1 MGSRVSKKYPWR
13 RPDADLF
20 EDAGGE
26 MRQRIDTDDLEIGM
40 FVAELDRPWLESPF
54 LFQGFLIENEQDL
67 ATLREVCR
75 YVFVDPERSRGTA
88 AQRKAPQAAA
98 NAAQISVEAPRARL
112 RRPPV
117 DAVRA
122 NDPRRFAESFQQ
134 VMKLQKRAHLAL
146 IRMIDERRIGR
157 LVSFEPVLDV
167 VRELTERVVE
177 NQNVALWL
185 TKLREQ
191 DEFNATHSIN
201 VAILSI
207 AFANHLGY
215 EREALHAIGLG
226 AMLHDIGLTEP
237 SNDIIRQ
244 KVRLSEADFA
254 VVRRH
259 PMDGLFSLKRCH
271 ELPPMARDII
281 RSHHERIDGSGYPHG
296 LKGDEIPRHVRIVGI
311 ADSYDA
317 MTSDRAYR
325 KAMQPPDA
333 LAELHREAE
342 RSFGHALVQSFIQCI
357 GIYPVGSVVKLNTG
371 AIAMVASTFP
381 GVRLTPLVLLLKDSL
396 GRHMTPRRMV
406 NLATAS
412 SGSGRTWSIESVVDP
427 SRHGINVTSI
437 AVDEMR
443 AFG

>member
-1 MGSRVSKKYPWR
+1 
-13 RPDADLF
+13 
-20 EDAGGE
+20 

-157 LVSFEPVLDV
+157 LVRFEPVLDV

-244 KVRLSEADFA
+244 KIRLSEADFA

-381 GVRLTPLVLLLKDSL
+381 GERLTPLVLLLKDSL